1 MVCFP
6 LAVYFPS
13 GVNRKNH
20 GFSARPLLVSNLR
33 HRMSST
39 RGNQYGLIWLAEA
52 CALRLSNMLCP
63 ENVVNILQD
72 QWIQWIHWRSAQWLW
87 LRFHVESQFDG
98 WNFVMCTWEYTNV
111 CVRDIQCNM
120 VLAWVKTQLHFFF
133 YIQDEAWSNRPVKR
147 CKRLHSESGESLT
160 FDP

>member
-1 MVCFP
+1 M
-6 LAVYFPS
+6 
-13 GVNRKNH
+13 NRKNH

-33 HRMSST
+33 HRMSSS

-72 QWIQWIHWRSAQWLW
+72 GS
-87 LRFHVESQFDG
+87 DG
-98 WNFVMCTWEYTNV
+98 SIGDQKTSGSDSTWHHSLMAGILSCVLGNTPMCV
-111 CVRDIQCNM
+111 CDIQCNM

-147 CKRLHSESGESLT
+147 CKRLHSESGESFLDFWPMT
-160 FDP
+160 TARVKSEVVCH